1 MNIPQIIEQLDIAIS
16 EINLATELT
25 EELTEQLQNGKKLY
39 EEGMLMDCD
48 MILETVARRVN
59 AALSKNNNQ
68 YL

>member
-1 MNIPQIIEQLDIAIS
+1 MKIPQIIEQLDIAIS

-59 AALSKNNNQ
+59 AALIEINNQ
-68 YL
+68 CL